1 MRGFEPRR
9 RAKRGERTKA
19 EVAGMAIE
27 WEDGAARM
35 GGVALI
41 QIEGPLSRC
50 AGWWSMGYDEILEA
64 HDEACRSDARAGLQ
78 VMHSPGGYLSGLNET
93 AKEIEA
99 MWPAS
104 DEPRW
109 EDQPPSEV
117 ASLIYSRTRH
127 YFSTSQDAHRLGAR
141 WVHENAVELDR
152 LWARQEVA
160 KRAKQIEK
168 LQSEIASLRRD
179 YIDIDEEED
188 EAA

>member
-1 MRGFEPRR
+1 MAGVFKPAADSTIEIRGQTGNFNWLDSS
-9 RAKRGERTKA
+9 ERLF
-19 EVAGMAIE
+19 VLSIRLP
-27 WEDGAARM
+27 DGAP
-35 GGVALI
+35 V
-41 QIEGPLSRC
+41 
-50 AGWWSMGYDEILEA
+50 
-64 HDEACRSDARAGLQ
+64 
-78 VMHSPGGYLSGLNET
+78 
-93 AKEIEA
+93 KEIEA
-99 MWPAS
+99 MWPAA

-109 EDQPPSEV
+109 EDEPPSEV

-160 KRAKQIEK
+160 KRSKRIEK

-179 YIDIDEEED
+179 YIDIDEEG